1 MTNFDLTTEKRAK
14 LFSSVAGKLEE
25 YYRNTSELK
34 VTPELNL
41 EKIREIIRKHNFE
54 VPLDEIEA
62 ASLVIEGLKKYIVHT
77 PHPRY
82 YGLFN
87 PRASF
92 PSVIAD
98 LITAT
103 FNPQLA
109 AWSHSPYASE
119 TENYLVQEFGKKLG
133 YDTSDIDGVFATGG
147 AEANLTAVL
156 CALNHSVPGFANKGL
171 IGMDGRPLLYCS
183 SEAHHS
189 VIRAA
194 RSVGIGK
201 ESVRMIRVN
210 DNMVIRTVDLKMTIE
225 SDLKSGS
232 IPFMIIGTAGS
243 TGTGSIDDLNTL
255 SELANQFGLWFHID
269 AAYGGAAILNSES
282 AHWIKGVERADSIT
296 LDVHKW
302 LSVPMSASMFI
313 TRQREILGKTFRIDT
328 EYMPKEA
335 DKLQIT
341 DPYSHSIQWSR
352 RFIGLKLY
360 LSLLIFGWKGFSEVI
375 WHQIEMGNLLRE
387 LLGKNGWI
395 VKNRTPLPVVCFT
408 DPEHEGNTD
417 FAREVCDRVIK
428 SGEAWISVYP
438 VNGKNTLRACITN
451 YATSPDD
458 IEALV
463 ETVNKFRDNI

>member
-34 VTPELNL
+34 VTPELDL
-41 EKIREIIRKHNFE
+41 EKIQEIIRKHDFE

-62 ASLVIEGLKKYIVHT
+62 AGLVIEGLKKYIVHT

-87 PRASF
+87 PRAGF
-92 PSVIAD
+92 PSIIAD

-156 CALNHSVPGFANKGL
+156 CALNHYFPRFANEGL
-171 IGMDGRPLLYCS
+171 IGLDRRPLLYCS

-201 ESVRMIRVN
+201 DSVRMIGVN
-210 DNMVIRTVDLKMTIE
+210 HNMVIRTEDLIMAIQ
-225 SDLKSGS
+225 SDLKSGM
-232 IPFMIIGTAGS
+232 IPFMIIGTAGA
-243 TGTGSIDDLNTL
+243 TGTGSIDDLEAL
-255 SELANQFGLWFHID
+255 SEIANRLDLWYHVD

-282 AHWIKGVERADSIT
+282 AHWLTGIERADSG
-296 LDVHKW
+296 
-302 LSVPMSASMFI
+302 PMSASMFI
-313 TRQREILGKTFRIDT
+313 TRHREILNKTFRIDNA
-328 EYMPKEA
+328 YMPKEA
-335 DKLQIT
+335 DRLQIT

-375 WHQIEMGNLLRE
+375 WHQVEMGNLLRE
-387 LLGKNGWI
+387 LLEKNGWT
-395 VKNRTPLPVVCFT
+395 VMNRTPLPVVCFT
-408 DPEHEGNTD
+408 DTGHDEDPG
-417 FAREVCDRVIK
+417 FARKICDRVIK

-438 VNGKNTLRACITN
+438 VNGTNTLRACITN

-458 IEALV
+458 INALV
-463 ETVNKFRDNI
+463 TTVNRFRDKI